1 MDEFYAV
8 NSSAITCNDKTLFMC
23 RFFTHARFVMSTTVT
38 RYFLSGKLKL
48 CHHQIVLYGT
58 SAASS
63 KNDIYVVNLRS
74 DTFTLPTSSMK
85 KAMVEA
91 HLGDDVYGEDPT
103 VNSNNYNDHLSVT
116 V

>member
-1 MDEFYAV
+1 
-8 NSSAITCNDKTLFMC
+8 
-23 RFFTHARFVMSTTVT
+23 MSTTVT